1 MDKFCVILLGM
12 GGPARLEDVKPYLY
26 NIFSDRSII
35 QLPGGKLFQKPFAK
49 FVAHLRYRKVQENYR
64 RIGGGSPLLK
74 WTNSQRDHITEA
86 LSSSYSG
93 FNCFVGMRYFR
104 PMIEDTVR
112 DAYAAGFRRMV
123 FLPMYP
129 QYCAATTGSS
139 FTVVREALSG
149 FQDVQAVYI
158 DDFHDFPGYSALLSE
173 YIDANI
179 GDDETLVFS
188 AHAIPQKLA
197 DSGDPYCDQVRQTA
211 ALAAGEREHYVAF
224 QSRTGPV
231 SWVGPDTVEEVRRLV
246 QEKSGGL
253 FLVPISFVC
262 DHIETLYEL
271 DLELP
276 EKFTAEDAHRIRRMP
291 MFNDDPRFGQALAEL
306 ITERVAAYGK

>member
-1 MDKFCVILLGM
+1 MDRICVILLGM
-12 GGPARLEDVKPYLY
+12 GGPERLDDVKPYLY

-35 QLPGGKLFQKPFAK
+35 QLPGGKLLQKPFAR
-49 FVAHLRYRKVQENYR
+49 FIAHLRYGKVQENYR

-74 WTNSQRDHITEA
+74 WTNSQRDHLAEE
-86 LSSSYSG
+86 LSPSTPG
-93 FNCFVGMRYFR
+93 VGCFVGMRYFR
-104 PMIEDTVR
+104 PLIADTVQE
-112 DAYAAGFRRMV
+112 AYAAGFRHMV

-139 FTVVREALSG
+139 FTVVREVLSN
-149 FQDVQAVYI
+149 FQDVQAMYI
-158 DDFHDFPGYSALLSE
+158 DDFHDFPGYLALLRE
-173 YIDANI
+173 YIDTNI
-179 GDDETLVFS
+179 KDDEILVFS

-197 DSGDPYCDQVRQTA
+197 DSGDPYCEQVRTTA
-211 ALAAGEREHYVAF
+211 ALAAGAREYYVAF

-231 SWVGPDTVEEVRRLV
+231 SWVGPDTVEEIRRLLR
-246 QEKSGGL
+246 EKSGGL

-276 EKFTAEDAHRIRRMP
+276 EKFEPADARRIRRMP
-291 MFNDDPRFGQALAEL
+291 MFNDDQRFGHVLAEL
-306 ITERVAAYGK
+306 ITERVAAHGR